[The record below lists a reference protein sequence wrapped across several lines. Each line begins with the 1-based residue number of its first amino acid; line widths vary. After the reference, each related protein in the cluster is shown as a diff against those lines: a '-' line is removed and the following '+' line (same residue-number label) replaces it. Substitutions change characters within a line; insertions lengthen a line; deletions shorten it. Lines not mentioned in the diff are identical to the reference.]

1 MADVK
6 LEIIDLSTGSS
17 VGTFQLDLCVPMG
30 YEMDVGDYRF
40 VATYLKT
47 GETRQADISIIEG
60 ENPPLEFT
68 FTPPSTHTLK
78 VDSTPIQGVPFTIE
92 KVS

>member
-6 LEIIDLSTGSS
+6 LEIIDLSTNSS
-17 VGTFQLDLCVPMG
+17 VGTFEFDLCVPQTFEIDIG
-30 YEMDVGDYRF
+30 NYRF
-40 VATYLKT
+40 TATYLKT
-47 GETRQADISIIEG
+47 GEVQQSDVSIVEG

-68 FTPPSTHTLK
+68 FSPPPTHTLK